1 MLNILNTH
9 LYTHI
14 IAYKVSQRRIRD
26 AYKYSEHVIDPAVRI
41 EQPSIPTT
49 YVGIPLSL
57 YLRQAERIRV
67 LLRATWRRHAY
78 IARRHPWL

>member
-1 MLNILNTH
+1 MAAFAANTSIKN
-9 LYTHI
+9 TI
-14 IAYKVSQRRIRD
+14 DSTTRIQ
-26 AYKYSEHVIDPAVRI
+26 
-41 EQPSIPTT
+41 QPSIPTT